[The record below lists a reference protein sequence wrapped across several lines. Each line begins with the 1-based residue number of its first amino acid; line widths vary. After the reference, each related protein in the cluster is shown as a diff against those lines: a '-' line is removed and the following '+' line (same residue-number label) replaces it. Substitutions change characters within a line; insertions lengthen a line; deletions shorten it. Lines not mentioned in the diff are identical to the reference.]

1 MAKFEFKEKNIAYE
15 IAVYIIMFLI
25 IIFTLFIL
33 AALLKFS
40 WIILFR
46 V

>member
-15 IAVYIIMFLI
+15 ITVYIIMFLI
-25 IIFTLFIL
+25 IIVTLFIL